1 MKRILTL
8 LAILLTPGLA
18 YGPAQAKPFDAWVIR
33 SKDAKVEN
41 FRGREALRMRSGL
54 AYRTDVQLEDGIIE
68 FDIALTPHRS
78 YVGVIF
84 RIQSE
89 KELEMIYFRPQKSG
103 QWDAIQYAPLF
114 AGETTWQLYPDYNGQ
129 AELPVDGWLHVKLVV
144 GGRQAD
150 LYLDGADEA
159 VLTVPLQHEPK
170 PGYVGFTSGVAPGVR
185 EGVIAGNF
193 ANLVVRPGAAMVKAK
208 KMMASEDDA
217 PLLKKWQVSSP
228 FPTADGM
235 PERMLS
241 DDFQQMLQWKTLTP
255 DTNGV
260 VNLTRYLG
268 SPGEEGMTALAEVEI
283 WSEREQRKKL
293 KFGYSDNITVYL
305 NELPLFSG
313 INGYSSRYP
322 RYLGTVTADFD
333 AVYLPLRKG
342 SNRLMLAVSE
352 VWGGWGFV
360 CWLEDTDGIEV
371 K

>member
-1 MKRILTL
+1 M
-8 LAILLTPGLA
+8 
-18 YGPAQAKPFDAWVIR
+18 
-33 SKDAKVEN
+33 
-41 FRGREALRMRSGL
+41 
-54 AYRTDVQLEDGIIE
+54 
-68 FDIALTPHRS
+68 
-78 YVGVIF
+78 
-84 RIQSE
+84 
-89 KELEMIYFRPQKSG
+89 
-103 QWDAIQYAPLF
+103 
-114 AGETTWQLYPDYNGQ
+114 
-129 AELPVDGWLHVKLVV
+129 

-322 RYLGTVTADFD
+322 RYLGNGDGGLRRGLPAAAQGLEQAD
-333 AVYLPLRKG
+333 AG
-342 SNRLMLAVSE
+342 SIGGLGWLGVCLLAGRHGRDRSE
-352 VWGGWGFV
+352 VGGEPTS
-360 CWLEDTDGIEV
+360 CWLGDASGGSGNLWRDFLRRQSTHT
-371 K
+371 